1 MKTVKLSV
9 EGMHCDG
16 CVSRVEAAL
25 GQVPGA
31 EVVDVSLD
39 DGAAEI
45 RAADSAAGEA
55 FVDAV
60 EEAGYT
66 ATLKS

>member
-31 EVVDVSLD
+31 EDVDVSLD

>member
-25 GQVPGA
+25 GRVPGT
-31 EVVDVSLD
+31 ENVDVSLD
-39 DGAAEI
+39 GGAAEVQ
-45 RAADSAAGEA
+45 AEDSATEEA
-55 FVDAV
+55 FVEAV

>member
-1 MKTVKLSV
+1 MKTVKLTV

-31 EVVDVSLD
+31 EDVDVSLD

-45 RAADSAAGEA
+45 RAADSTAGEA